1 MGGAAAAKLAW
12 EMAWEKEEFGRMMKR
27 ILAAPTKKIKDSP
40 QCACDRG
47 NPTAKHVLLMP
58 SV

>member
-40 QCACDRG
+40 QCACD
-47 NPTAKHVLLMP
+47 
-58 SV
+58 